1 MINLET
7 IDLIINEYYDD
18 EMDSS
23 RYLEYE
29 ARKANSNFIKD
40 YTNEQCFE
48 FFKISNSIKL
58 TKMRIKEFSN
68 LEFEKFYKNYL
79 NLIDFNP
86 AFFKRR
92 NKGFSRPLLNF
103 HRNNTK

>member
-29 ARKANSNFIKD
+29 ARKANSNYIND

-58 TKMRIKEFSN
+58 TKMRLREYSN
-68 LEFEKFYKNYL
+68 IEFEKFSKKYL
-79 NLIDFNP
+79 NLIDFNS
-86 AFFKRR
+86 AIFKRS
-92 NKGFSRPLLNF
+92 NKGFCRSLLNF
-103 HRNNTK
+103 NRHNAQ